1 MGFVMGNWNMRKIIL
16 AVSALAI
23 STMSASAAD
32 LAAKARPLPP
42 PPVPVWSWTGF
53 YIGGHLG
60 AGWSRNEFSSVG
72 NDIAVVLP
80 PGTALGSHNGL
91 GPLGGFQVG
100 YNWQIPNGPLLIGVE
115 GDFSFADLKGD
126 HPNSFNFALANNFA
140 CGVEN
145 QHLCS
150 SFASFNAQERF
161 FSKVKD
167 TATITAR
174 IGVTSGPQDRTLWY
188 VKGGA
193 AWAKTNYSDSAS
205 ISGVVCVNGP
215 LDSACTAE
223 NRSGVASGDSSRW
236 GWTVGTGVEWALWDN
251 WSTKIEYNFL
261 NFDSHDVT
269 LRGHNEFGDLSRT
282 VRVEQQIHQLK
293 IGLNYRFNW
302 GAPLVARY

>member
-1 MGFVMGNWNMRKIIL
+1 MRKMIL

-32 LAAKARPLPP
+32 MAAKARPLPP
-42 PPVPVWSWTGF
+42 PPLPVWSWTGF
-53 YIGGHLG
+53 YFGGHLG
-60 AGWSRNEFSSVG
+60 AGWSRNEFSEGREGQVF
-72 NDIAVVLP
+72 A
-80 PGTALGSHNGL
+80 PGTGLGSHNGL

-100 YNWQIPNGPLLIGVE
+100 YNWQIPNGPFLIGVE

-126 HPNSFNFALANNFA
+126 HQNSTSAAFAQNFLA
-140 CGVEN
+140 GVEN
-145 QHLCS
+145 QHVGS
-150 SFASFNAQERF
+150 VFALVNLQERF
-161 FSKVKD
+161 SSKVKD

-193 AWAKTNYSDSAS
+193 AWAKTDYADNATFSALLC
-205 ISGVVCVNGP
+205 ISAP
-215 LDSACTAE
+215 LDSACAAA
-223 NRSGVASGDSSRW
+223 NGSLFSSGSSSRW

-261 NFDSHDVT
+261 DFDSHDVT
-269 LRGHNEFGDLSRT
+269 LQGRFDNGDTFRRT
-282 VRVEQQIHQLK
+282 VRVDQQIHQLK

-302 GAPLVARY
+302 GKSPVVASY